1 MLPPVFCSRGRP
13 KEALTDFMRNHTLKK
28 LAGEPL
34 LIVCALWP
42 LALLAPHVPGLP
54 RPSIQGLPWRQ
65 ELLFALPLCLTLALY
80 ARRGLKSDS
89 TTASADRLLVW
100 TMLAAVAFTAWVW
113 LSALWSAN
121 PSSAANLASQ
131 WSAYAIFFAL
141 SVWAASRPRA
151 SRLAFVMVAVVVW
164 ILGVSCA
171 AETWMGAALTDGN
184 LRADLKPLLRG
195 SGGFGEMMAVA
206 APLFA
211 ALALY
216 LRRPARAVTC
226 GATAALAWLA
236 TLQSLERAPFV
247 GGAAGLLMLF
257 AVALFKRNCRPRHP
271 ARAFA
276 LAAVLAAVLAS
287 QWLPSFSAAGDSPAV
302 STTVA
307 RLQTNLKEDD
317 STRARLLFWG
327 VGLEMLRA
335 NPLLGVGANNYESA
349 FPEARARFAERHPD
363 SALVAMNEHLLVVYA
378 HNEYVQLAAELGAI
392 GLALFMLFAAA
403 LACMFLRALR
413 HPTKALPALG
423 AGAGMLAFAISSGAS
438 ASSFRYFGGG
448 LLFFFAASVVA
459 RVAAASDAARAA
471 ARDSSLTPSSSFTLS
486 PRARRVLLHS
496 ALAASF
502 VVTCCAAL
510 RAAGT
515 VLHGMAQSSTD
526 PARAERLYKASLVA
540 DGWSAQTHFGYGV
553 WLYARGRA
561 SDATPH
567 LRFAAE
573 RGFNTSTCFAQLAAA
588 EVESGDAQ
596 AAERTL
602 ALGVRVYPR
611 SVFLRVRHA
620 LALEGLNR
628 SGDAALE
635 ISAAEL
641 IDSRGARGWRQL
653 IFNDIDAAVVAA
665 KGDPAGVAM
674 PGELQPSDAVFAV
687 LEENERR
694 FPESARTGWRE
705 RMRSIDA
712 QMRSFKTQ

>member
-1 MLPPVFCSRGRP
+1 
-13 KEALTDFMRNHTLKK
+13 MRNHTLRQF
-28 LAGEPL
+28 AREPL

-42 LALLAPHVPGLP
+42 LVLLAPHIPGLP
-54 RPSIQGLPWRQ
+54 RPSLQGLPWRQ
-65 ELLFALPLCLTLALY
+65 ELAFALPLCLALF
-80 ARRGLKSDS
+80 ARRGLKSNNS
-89 TTASADRLLVW
+89 ETHADRLHVW
-100 TMLAAVAFTAWVW
+100 TLLAAVAFTAWVW
-113 LSALWSAN
+113 LSALWSAS
-121 PSSAANLASQ
+121 PFSAVNLASQ
-131 WSAYAIFFAL
+131 WSAYTIFFAL
-141 SVWAASRPRA
+141 SVSSASRPRT
-151 SRLAFVMVAVVVW
+151 SRLAFVTAGVVVW
-164 ILGVSCA
+164 ILGLSCA
-171 AETWMGAALTDGN
+171 AETWMGAALTDGS

-195 SGGFGEMMAVA
+195 SGGFGEIMAVA

-257 AVALFKRNCRPRHP
+257 AVTLFKRNCRPRNP
-271 ARAFA
+271 ARALA

-287 QWLPSFSAAGDSPAV
+287 QSLPSLSSGGASSATNTTN
-302 STTVA
+302 TTVA
-307 RLQTNLKEDD
+307 RLRTSLKDDD
-317 STRARLLFWG
+317 STRIRFLFWG

-335 NPLLGVGANNYESA
+335 HPLLGVGANNYEAA

-363 SALVAMNEHLLVVYA
+363 SQLVAMNEHLLVVYA

-392 GLALFMLFAAA
+392 GLALFVLFAAA
-403 LACMFLRALR
+403 LAYTFLRALK

-423 AGAGMLAFAISSGAS
+423 AGAGALAFAISSGAS

-448 LLFFFAASVVA
+448 LLFFFAASIIA
-459 RVAAASDAARAA
+459 RVAASVDTARAGE
-471 ARDSSLTPSSSFTLS
+471 RDSSLTPTSSFTLS
-486 PRARRVLLHS
+486 LRARRVLIHS
-496 ALAASF
+496 ALAASL

-515 VLHGMAQSSTD
+515 VLHGMAQSSAD
-526 PARAERLYKASLVA
+526 PASAERLYKASLVA
-540 DGWSAQTHFGYGV
+540 DGWSAQTHFGYGL

-561 SDATPH
+561 ADSLPH
-567 LRFAAE
+567 LRYAAA
-573 RGFNTSTCFAQLAAA
+573 RGYNSSTCLARLAVA
-588 EVESGDAQ
+588 ETEAGDLA

-602 ALGVRVYPR
+602 ALAVRAYPR

-620 LALEGLNR
+620 LALEASNH

-641 IDSRGARGWRQL
+641 IDSRSARGWRQL
-653 IFNDIDAAVVAA
+653 IFNDIDAAVAAA

-674 PGELQPSDAVFAV
+674 PGELQPEDAVFAV
-687 LEENERR
+687 LQENERR
-694 FPESARTGWRE
+694 FPEFANTGWR
-705 RMRSIDA
+705 A
-712 QMRSFKTQ
+712 QMRSSKMQ

>member
-1 MLPPVFCSRGRP
+1 
-13 KEALTDFMRNHTLKK
+13 MRTHTLKK

-65 ELLFALPLCLTLALY
+65 ELLFSLTLCLTLTLY
-80 ARRGLKSDS
+80 ARRGLKSDDP
-89 TTASADRLLVW
+89 ARADRLHVW
-100 TMLAAVAFTAWVW
+100 TLLAAAVFTAWVW

-121 PSSAANLASQ
+121 PFSAANLASQ
-131 WSAYAIFFAL
+131 WSAYTIFFAL
-141 SVWAASRPRA
+141 SVWSAARPRA
-151 SRLAFVMVAVVVW
+151 SRLAFVTAAAVVW

-171 AETWMGAALTDGN
+171 VETWVGAALTDGN
-184 LRADLKPLLRG
+184 FRADFKPLLRG

-236 TLQSLERAPFV
+236 TLQSLERAPFI

-257 AVALFKRNCRPRHP
+257 AVALFKRNCRPRRP
-271 ARAFA
+271 ARALA

-287 QWLPSFSAAGDSPAV
+287 QWLPSFSTSGDSSAGATK
-302 STTVA
+302 TTVA
-307 RLQTNLKEDD
+307 RLQTSLKKDD
-317 STRARLLFWG
+317 STRARVLFWG
-327 VGLEMLRA
+327 VGFEMLRA
-335 NPLLGVGANNYESA
+335 NPLLGVGANNYETA
-349 FPEARARFAERHPD
+349 FPEARTRFAERHPD
-363 SALVAMNEHLLVVYA
+363 SALVAMNENLLVVYA

-392 GLALFMLFAAA
+392 GLALFLLFAAA
-403 LACMFLRALR
+403 LAYALLRALR

-459 RVAAASDAARAA
+459 RVAASVNTPRAE
-471 ARDSSLTPSSSFTLS
+471 ARDSSPAPSSSFNLS
-486 PRARRVLLHS
+486 PRARRASVHA
-496 ALAASF
+496 ALAVSL
-502 VVTCCAAL
+502 VVTFCAAL
-510 RAAGT
+510 HAAGT
-515 VLHGMAQSSTD
+515 VLHGMAQSSAD
-526 PARAERLYKASLVA
+526 PARAERLYKASLAA
-540 DGWSAQTHFGYGV
+540 DGGSPQPHYGYGA

-561 SDATPH
+561 SDAAPH
-567 LRFAAE
+567 LRYAAAH
-573 RGFNTSTCFAQLAAA
+573 GLNTSTCFALLAAA
-588 EVESGDAQ
+588 EAEAGDAE

-602 ALGVRVYPR
+602 ALAARAYPR

-628 SGDAALE
+628 PGDAALE
-635 ISAAEL
+635 IAAAEL
-641 IDSRGARGWRQL
+641 IDSRAARGWRQL
-653 IFNDIDAAVVAA
+653 IFNDIDAAIDAA
-665 KGDPAGVAM
+665 KADPTGVAM
-674 PGELQPSDAVFAV
+674 PGELQPSEAVFAV
-687 LEENERR
+687 LRENERR
-694 FPESARTGWRE
+694 FPESARASWRAQ
-705 RMRSIDA
+705 MRSLDA

>member
-1 MLPPVFCSRGRP
+1 
-13 KEALTDFMRNHTLKK
+13 MRTHTLKE
-28 LAGEPL
+28 LSREPL

-42 LALLAPHVPGLP
+42 LVLLAPHIPGLP
-54 RPSIQGLPWRQ
+54 RPSIPGLPWRQ
-65 ELLFALPLCLTLALY
+65 ELLFALPLCLALALSV
-80 ARRGLKSDS
+80 RRGLKSEH
-89 TTASADRLLVW
+89 TAARADRLHVL
-100 TMLAAVAFTAWVW
+100 TLLAAVAFTAWVW
-113 LSALWSAN
+113 LSALWSAS
-121 PSSAANLASQ
+121 PFSAANLASQ
-131 WSAYAIFFAL
+131 WSAYTIFFAL
-141 SVWAASRPRA
+141 SVSSASRPRA
-151 SRLAFVMVAVVVW
+151 LRLAFVTVGVVVW

-171 AETWMGAALTDGN
+171 VETWVGAALTDGN

-195 SGGFGEMMAVA
+195 SGGFGEMMAVVT
-206 APLFA
+206 PLFA

-236 TLQSLERAPFV
+236 TLQSLERAPFI

-257 AVALFKRNCRPRHP
+257 AVALLKRNCRPRHP

-276 LAAVLAAVLAS
+276 LAVVLAAVFAS
-287 QWLPSFSAAGDSPAV
+287 QWLPSFSVGDSASNPT

-307 RLQTNLKEDD
+307 RLQTSLKDDD
-317 STRARLLFWG
+317 STRVRFLFWG
-327 VGLEMLRA
+327 VGFEMLRA
-335 NPLLGVGANNYESA
+335 NPLLGVGANNYEAA

-363 SALVAMNEHLLVVYA
+363 SILLSMNEHLLAVYA

-392 GLALFMLFAAA
+392 GLALFALFAAA
-403 LACMFLRALR
+403 LACTFLRALR

-459 RVAAASDAARAA
+459 RVAASVNESRVEE
-471 ARDSSLTPSSSFTLS
+471 RDSSLTPSTSFTLS
-486 PRARRVLLHS
+486 PRAHRVLLHS
-496 ALAASF
+496 ALAASL

-526 PARAERLYKASLVA
+526 GARAESLYKASLFA
-540 DGWSAQTHFGYGV
+540 DGWSAQAHFGYGA

-561 SDATPH
+561 ADSLPH
-567 LRFAAE
+567 LRYATA
-573 RGFNTSTCFAQLAAA
+573 RGFNSSTCLARLAVA
-588 EVESGDAQ
+588 EAETGDAE

-602 ALGVRVYPR
+602 ALAVRAYPR

-620 LALEGLNR
+620 LALEGLKR
-628 SGDAALE
+628 PREAELE

-641 IDSRGARGWRQL
+641 VDSRATHGWRQL

-665 KGDPAGVAM
+665 KGDPIGIAM
-674 PGELQPSDAVFAV
+674 PGELQPEDAVFAV
-687 LEENERR
+687 LQENERR
-694 FPESARTGWRE
+694 FPESANTGWR
-705 RMRSIDA
+705 A
-712 QMRSFKTQ
+712 QMRTFKMQ